1 MTTRY
6 KLRSHAMWKREDGV
20 WREFKPV
27 KRRKSGIQE
36 MRVLRMLAKQKAR
49 REE

>member
-6 KLRSHAMWKREDGV
+6 KLRSHAMWKREGGV
-20 WREFKPV
+20 WSEFKPV

-36 MRVLRMLAKQKAR
+36 MRVLRMLARQKAR
-49 REE
+49 RED